1 MIEIA
6 DLHHVSLAVT
16 NLTGS
21 KAFYRDVL
29 GLKEIERPAFEFAGA
44 WYAVGDRQLHLI
56 VHDKP
61 TLRTRGIDSHDVH
74 VALRVTSYGDTLAH
88 LQSLGYSSDTRDDI
102 KRLRE
107 NQWGKAGFPQVFIL
121 DPDRHVIE
129 LNAEQLEEGTN
140 AAKRGP
146 TGAGLRALRGR
157 ARPGVRPYR
166 AHMTP
171 SPGS

>member
-6 DLHHVSLAVT
+6 SLHHVSLAVT
-16 NLTGS
+16 NLNRS

-44 WYAVGDRQLHLI
+44 WYAIGDRQLHLI

-74 VALRVTSYGDTLAH
+74 FALRVTSYGETEAFLK
-88 LQSLGYSSDTRDDI
+88 SLGYSSDTRDDM

-107 NQWGKAGFPQVFIL
+107 NQWGKAGFPQLFIL

-129 LNAEQLEEGTN
+129 LNAERVDEPAPN
-140 AAKRGP
+140 P
-146 TGAGLRALRGR
+146 
-157 ARPGVRPYR
+157 
-166 AHMTP
+166 
-171 SPGS
+171 

>member
-1 MIEIA
+1 MIEITG
-6 DLHHVSLAVT
+6 LHHVSLAVT
-16 NLTGS
+16 NLERS

-29 GLKEIERPAFEFAGA
+29 GLREIERPAFEFAGA

-74 VALRVTSYGDTLAH
+74 FALRVASYRETVAS
-88 LQSLGYSSDTRDDI
+88 LQALGYSSDAREAG

-107 NQWGKAGFPQVFIL
+107 NQWGKAGFPQVFVL

-129 LNAEQLEEGTN
+129 LNAERLD
-140 AAKRGP
+140 A
-146 TGAGLRALRGR
+146 
-157 ARPGVRPYR
+157 
-166 AHMTP
+166 
-171 SPGS
+171 